1 MSEYTFKNFND
12 FFDFLNNNKPHFE
25 STKIQS
31 FLGVVNTFRTTKCG
45 MCKRKNFSLAEETYR
60 NMFTLLS
67 QEDKQK
73 IKTLLNVESVK
84 FYYNDS
90 PMFSF

>member
-1 MSEYTFKNFND
+1 MSEQTFKNFNE
-12 FFDFLNNNKPHFE
+12 FFDFLETNKTHFQ
-25 STKIQS
+25 STKILS
-31 FLGVVNTFRTTKCG
+31 FLGVVNSFRTTKCG

-67 QEDKQK
+67 QEEKQK

-84 FYYNDS
+84 FFYNEA